1 MVKIFKVFV
10 PVSVI
15 ALLIGE
21 AAILFGCYLAGL
33 YLAELLLEAPVGVQW
48 HQPNRPVM

>member
-15 ALLIGE
+15 TLLVCE
-21 AAILFGCYLAGL
+21 AAILYGCYIAGL
-33 YLAELLLEAPVGVQW
+33 YLAEWLFEGPPSSRLPLG
-48 HQPNRPVM
+48 R